1 MSNKHDRSKPT
12 IIAGLLAGL
21 LFGFPCPA
29 QTHHGSPS
37 LSDTT
42 LKNFLKQYLK
52 DQGVE
57 NDNSA
62 RYMYSFVD
70 LNDDGK
76 KEVIVHVM
84 SQSVCGTGGC
94 PTLVLAPQQSSFR
107 VVSRISITRPPIRVL
122 NTKSYGWHD
131 LAVWVA
137 GGGIQPAY
145 EAALGFD
152 GGGYATNPT
161 VAPARRLNPHSAG
174 RVVISD
180 NAVPIPLE

>member
-12 IIAGLLAGL
+12 IIAGLLAAL
-21 LFGFPCPA
+21 LFAFPCPA
-29 QTHHGSPS
+29 QTHHRSRS

-57 NDNSA
+57 NDSSA
-62 RYMYSFVD
+62 RYMSSFVD

-76 KEVIVHVM
+76 KEVIVHVI

-94 PTLVLAPQQSSFR
+94 PTLVLAPQLSSFR

-122 NTKSYGWHD
+122 NTKSHGWHD

-137 GGGIQPAY
+137 GGGIQPGY
-145 EAALGFD
+145 EAALRFD
-152 GGGYATNPT
+152 GESYATNPT
-161 VAPARRLNPHSAG
+161 VPPAHRLSPQSAG

-180 NAVPIPLE
+180 NAVPTPLE